1 MFYCLLKYVLLGPL
15 LRLLF
20 RPRIEGLENVPATG
34 AAIVAGNHLSFSDH
48 FLMPAI
54 LKRRIT
60 FLAKAEYFT
69 GPGIKGRLTAFFFRS
84 AGQIPVDRSSREAG
98 QAAVR
103 EGLGVLRKGELLG
116 IYPEGTRSHDGR
128 LYKGKVGVAVMAL
141 TAGVPVVPCAM
152 IGTFEAQPPG
162 RLIPRIRPVTIRFG
176 KPLEFSRFAGM
187 EDQKAVLR
195 AVTDEIMYAILTLSE
210 QEYVDQ
216 YAAIVKSRQAGERGE
231 RERRFPRAPSADTAR
246 TPGPPV
252 ARGAGGAQDTPGP
265 RYSAAIPKRCCS
277 RGADGTSR
285 TRDTVLVTSSSPG
298 SSAPSRASRRSRSA
312 AETSATSGLPCRV
325 TTTRSPP

>member
-1 MFYCLLKYVLLGPL
+1 MFYYLLKYVLLGPL
-15 LRLLF
+15 LRLVF
-20 RPRIEGLENVPATG
+20 RPRIEGLEHVPASG

-69 GPGIKGRLTAFFFRS
+69 GPGIKGRLTAAFFRS
-84 AGQIPVDRSSREAG
+84 AGQIPVDRSGKEAG
-98 QAAVR
+98 QAAIR

-141 TAGVPVVPCAM
+141 KAGVPVVPCAM

-162 RLIPRIRPVTIRFG
+162 KAVPRPHPIVIRFG
-176 KPLEFSRFAGM
+176 KPLDFSRYAGM
-187 EDQKAVLR
+187 ENEKAILR
-195 AVTDEIMYAILTLSE
+195 AATDEIMYAILSLSE

-216 YAAIVKSRQAGERGE
+216 YAAVAKAAQDDAKGDR
-231 RERRFPRAPSADTAR
+231 RRFPRAPLT
-246 TPGPPV
+246 
-252 ARGAGGAQDTPGP
+252 
-265 RYSAAIPKRCCS
+265 
-277 RGADGTSR
+277 
-285 TRDTVLVTSSSPG
+285 
-298 SSAPSRASRRSRSA
+298 
-312 AETSATSGLPCRV
+312 
-325 TTTRSPP
+325 